1 MDRVPVEAQTI
12 DEVGYNASCR
22 TLEVLLRSG
31 AIYLYY
37 FVPLDVHDG
46 LIKAADH
53 DAYFVRNIRGVYEHH
68 RISESW
74 PDWSDGPK
82 QKRKR

>member
-1 MDRVPVEAQTI
+1 MDRVRVGSLTI

-22 TLEVLLRSG
+22 TLEILFKSG
-31 AIYLYY
+31 VVYLYY
-37 FVPLDVHDG
+37 FVPRDVHDG
-46 LIKAADH
+46 LINAAAH

-68 RISESW
+68 RIAEPR

-82 QKRKR
+82 KKRKR